1 MLSGASWEKTA
12 AERRYNPLSYPLKMP
27 RQKKLKLNSRFSFIQ
42 ASLLWWEA
50 FHGGPRDEVDRN
62 AHIQS
67 PQRPRKHFSS
77 FPSCLFPEFL
87 FNSTNK
93 GLHSKMIYWG
103 HTPEWLKYWARLNR
117 TRRKGF
123 KLHTSPTTTARLP
136 SPCRPTTD
144 PPVLLVTTAG
154 LVLLSQDLTLPL
166 SISRQGRC
174 FISLVPSP
182 QTLKASLGS
191 DSDEKSCQWTVTLL
205 GNEMLSSYKFSPH
218 TVWEQKALST
228 NWTRD
233 H

>member
-1 MLSGASWEKTA
+1 MLASALWTAGNASINTLWESASQLKILKMTPYHKFLEDKVMLSGASWEKTA

-77 FPSCLFPEFL
+77 FPSYLFPEFL

-93 GLHSKMIYWG
+93 GLHSEMIYWG

-123 KLHTSPTTTARLP
+123 KLQVLP
-136 SPCRPTTD
+136 LPPD
-144 PPVLLVTTAG
+144 FPVLAG
-154 LVLLSQDLTLPL
+154 
-166 SISRQGRC
+166 
-174 FISLVPSP
+174 P
-182 QTLKASLGS
+182 QQIPQF
-191 DSDEKSCQWTVTLL
+191 C
-205 GNEMLSSYKFSPH
+205 
-218 TVWEQKALST
+218 
-228 NWTRD
+228 
-233 H
+233 